1 MEVTPERQPRQ
12 YESLTASISWM
23 MLLICIISSLTM
35 VHVKAKR
42 SPIRVIHRRPFGIA
56 SANLPPNADIL
67 IAMRGGD
74 NPAYDSD
81 SNGYDQYD
89 DDDEDAADIEK
100 VDHSILDL
108 PPPESVP
115 RRRPPPSRRGSR
127 PPLPPHQRRQKPI
140 RKTKKGPHWS
150 QKIATQS
157 IQMTGKLAWNTLIKQ
172 PGKLAYNV
180 IRPKYVDIRETDGL
194 WRLEQ
199 QVTERG
205 DRIVA
210 SVATIELQAR
220 PQLVVIR
227 KQEDGKEG
235 DDDGSKNMRTIKA
248 PYTFTKKKLSGSF
261 QTQFVAPAFLVG
273 ENQMRLYGYRGT
285 WQRKLADK
293 RVIKLVGKIYQ
304 VHKQRFGK
312 QRGEYVFGQAVGTFV
327 ARRRIRAH
335 VEDEAEEDEYDDD
348 EYDEEEEEWE
358 DMDEEWEEDED

>member
-1 MEVTPERQPRQ
+1 M
-12 YESLTASISWM
+12 
-23 MLLICIISSLTM
+23 
-35 VHVKAKR
+35 
-42 SPIRVIHRRPFGIA
+42 IHRPFGITGITKPA
-56 SANLPPNADIL
+56 PNAEIL
-67 IAMRGGD
+67 LAMRGGD
-74 NPAYDSD
+74 LAYDDDDSD
-81 SNGYDQYD
+81 EYDQYD
-89 DDDEDAADIEK
+89 DDDEADTEK
-100 VDHSILDL
+100 VDHSLLDL
-108 PPPESVP
+108 PPPESAP
-115 RRRPPPSRRGSR
+115 RRRPPPSSSRQGRDRR
-127 PPLPPHQRRQKPI
+127 PQQPPHQRQKPI

-157 IQMTGKLAWNTLIKQ
+157 IQMTGKLAWNTLVKQ

-220 PQLVVIR
+220 PRLVVIR

-235 DDDGSKNMRTIKA
+235 DGDNGSNNKTMKIIKE

-312 QRGEYVFGQAVGTFV
+312 QRNEYVFGQAVGTFV

-335 VEDEAEEDEYDDD
+335 VDDEMDEDEDDEYDDDGD
-348 EYDEEEEEWE
+348 EYDEEEEWE
-358 DMDEEWEEDED
+358 DVDEEWEEGEED